1 MSVSVRSVVVLLLAA
16 GLAGCAHM
24 PWSAKRIHTA
34 QAGVLAQPDSTTA
47 WMALGEAY
55 QRAHA
60 KKKARAA
67 YHKVLAIDPEI
78 TAARAALADLQ
89 PRNRVSRL
97 ERRALRDPTNDEIW
111 GDVADELVM
120 QGDIDKALRYYVHAL
135 RIDPTDEEWINK
147 VMELG
152 GEDTL
157 LQMYKDQVHAQ
168 PNNDEL
174 MGDYADLLSYLNR
187 REEACMAY
195 QRAAQLD
202 PEDSEW
208 NDRISECAGARGI
221 DAVHAGSLIE
231 VLEARLE
238 AEPDNDE
245 LMGTLGDA
253 LLGSG
258 DSEGALEYYRR
269 ALAADPGDS
278 EWLDKVV
285 AISGQPKLDILLEL
299 TGENPAQDE
308 LWGNLGDVYLDLG
321 MRDDARAAYR
331 KANALD
337 PEDSE
342 WQRKLQMFGA
352 KDGNKDMQPEPT
364 EEPEAPFGM
373 VPGAGGLIER

>member
-1 MSVSVRSVVVLLLAA
+1 MPAPARLTLILLLSA
-16 GLAGCAHM
+16 GLVGCAHM
-24 PWSAKRIHTA
+24 PWSAKRIRTA
-34 QAGVLAQPDSTTA
+34 QAGVLAEPDNTNA
-47 WMALGEAY
+47 WMALGDAY
-55 QRAHA
+55 QRANA
-60 KKKARAA
+60 KKKARST
-67 YHKVLAIDPEI
+67 YYKVLAIDPEV
-78 TAARAALADLQ
+78 TAARAALAELQ
-89 PRNRVSRL
+89 PRNKVSRL
-97 ERRALRDPTNDEIW
+97 ERKALRDPTNDEIW

-157 LQMYKDQVHAQ
+157 LQMYKDQMHTQ

-174 MGDYADLLSYLNR
+174 MGDYADLLGFLDR
-187 REEACMAY
+187 REESCMAY

-208 NDRISECAGARGI
+208 GDRVAECASAGNV
-221 DAVHAGSLIE
+221 DAAHAGNL
-231 VLEARLE
+231 VDALEARLE
-238 AEPDNDE
+238 VEGDNDE
-245 LMGTLGDA
+245 LMGTIGDTMLA
-253 LLGSG
+253 SG
-258 DSEGALEYYRR
+258 DRDGALEYYRM
-269 ALAADPGDS
+269 ALTADPGDS

-299 TGENPAQDE
+299 SAENPTNDE
-308 LWGNLGDVYLDLG
+308 LWGNLGDIYLDMG
-321 MRDDARAAYR
+321 MPDDARTAFR

-352 KDGNKDMQPEPT
+352 KDGNKDLQPSENSVL
-364 EEPEAPFGM
+364 ESPFGM
-373 VPGAGGLIER
+373 IDE